1 MKKILAIFLVGALS
15 LGTKVK
21 ADEGMWLL
29 SLISQLNYA
38 DMQAKGLKLTPE
50 QLYSINNASMKDAIV
65 SLGGFCTG
73 EIISGEGLMLT
84 NHHCGFDA
92 IRTHST
98 VENDYLTDGFWAM
111 NRAEE
116 KSNDGLY
123 VRILLRMEDV
133 TDKVM
138 AEMTD
143 EMSETERAAAA
154 KKIGAALAEEATKGT
169 KNKGLV
175 KNFFHG
181 NEYYLFIYEQF
192 DDVRLVGAPPSSVGK
207 YGGDTDNWMWPRHT
221 GDFSMFRIYTA
232 PDGSSAAYAEENIPL
247 NPRHHLP
254 VSIDGVKDG
263 DFTMVFG
270 FPGSTDRY
278 LSSHGVQ
285 QAIDK
290 YNPTTVEIRD
300 LKLATMRTY
309 MEADDATRILL
320 ASNYAQTAN
329 YWKYYIGQTE
339 QLKNNGVYD
348 KKKAIEDEF
357 ISWVNADAARKA
369 TYGETLDLLAKG
381 YASTDPTV
389 VSGRYLFE
397 AGMIGPQS
405 TVYAWRMDRIMGMY
419 FETKNG
425 IKAAQKA
432 AETDE
437 EKEKVASDAATK
449 MERLLGAAQAQTE
462 EHFGEYH
469 QATDVALIANLW
481 EMYYKNT
488 SSEQQPSFFTNV
500 IAKKYKGDFTAFA
513 NGLVEKS
520 IFVDK
525 TRMMEFLAEP
535 NEKAYSKEEL
545 NVASAEMLGMYFAS
559 EEANAEAG
567 QNLDKGYR
575 LLTAGLREMNPDKK
589 YAPDANSTIRMTY
602 GTVGSYYP
610 KDGVFYDYYTTIEGI
625 MQKEDP
631 NNDEFV
637 VPAKLKELYMNK
649 DYGQYANTDG
659 QMPVCFISNNDITG
673 GNSGSPVING
683 NGELIGCAFDG
694 NWEAMSGDVFFETK
708 LQRTISVDI
717 RYVLFIIDK
726 YAGAGHLVDEMTLVK
741 TASVEKT
748 SVEEMPAEEATN

>member
-1 MKKILAIFLVGALS
+1 MKKILAIFMVGALT

-29 SLISQLNYA
+29 NLISQLNYA

-50 QLYSINNASMKDAIV
+50 QLYSINNASLKDAIV

-92 IRTHST
+92 IRTHSS

-232 PDGSSAAYAEENIPL
+232 PDGSAAPYAEDNVPL
-247 NPRHHLP
+247 SPRHHLP
-254 VSIDGVKDG
+254 VSVDGVKDG

-290 YNPTTVEIRD
+290 YNPTTVDIRD

-339 QLKNNGVYD
+339 QLKNNHVYD

-357 ISWVNADAARKA
+357 SEWANADASRKA

-381 YASTDPTV
+381 YSATDPTV

-397 AGMIGPQS
+397 AGIIGPQS
-405 TVYAWRMDRIMGMY
+405 TVYAWRMDRIMNMY

-425 IKAAQKA
+425 IKAAQKE
-432 AETDE
+432 AETAE
-437 EKEKVASDAATK
+437 EKEKIASEAATK

-481 EMYYKNT
+481 GMYAKNT
-488 SSEQQPSFFTNV
+488 SAEQQPAFFADV
-500 IAKKYKGDFTAFA
+500 ITKKYKGDFTAFA

-525 TRMMEFLAEP
+525 ARMMEFLAEP
-535 NEKAYSKEEL
+535 NEKAFRKEEL

-559 EEANAEAG
+559 EEANAEAA

-575 LLTAGLREMNPDKK
+575 LLTAGLREMNPNKK

-625 MQKEDP
+625 MQKEDA

-649 DYGQYANTDG
+649 DYGQYANADG
-659 QMPVCFISNNDITG
+659 QLPVCFISNNDITG

-694 NWEAMSGDVFFETK
+694 NWEAMSGDIFFETK

-741 TASVEKT
+741 TADLKT
-748 SVEEMPAEEATN
+748 ENAPEMQPEEASK

>member
-1 MKKILAIFLVGALS
+1 MKKILAIFMVGALT

-29 SLISQLNYA
+29 NLISQLNYA

-50 QLYSINNASMKDAIV
+50 QLYSINNASLKDAIV

-116 KSNDGLY
+116 KQNDGLY

-143 EMSETERAAAA
+143 DMSETERAAVA
-154 KKIGAALAEEATKGT
+154 KKIGEAIAEEATKGT

-232 PDGSSAAYAEENIPL
+232 PDGSSAAYAEENVPL

-254 VSIDGVKDG
+254 VSVDGVKDG

-309 MEADDATRILL
+309 MDADDATRILL

-339 QLKNNGVYD
+339 QLKNNHVFD

-357 ISWVNADAARKA
+357 DIWIREDDSRKEV
-369 TYGETLDLLAKG
+369 YGETLELLAKG
-381 YASTDPTV
+381 YAATDPTV

-397 AGMIGPQS
+397 AGIVGPQS
-405 TVYAWRMDRIMGMY
+405 TVYAWRMDRLINMY

-425 IKAAQKA
+425 IKAAQKE

-437 EKEKVASDAATK
+437 EKEKIASEAATK
-449 MERLLGAAQAQTE
+449 MERIIGAAQAQTE

-469 QATDVALIANLW
+469 QATDLTLIANLW
-481 EMYYKNT
+481 GMYAKNT
-488 SSEQQPSFFTNV
+488 SADQQPSFFADVVT
-500 IAKKYKGDFTAFA
+500 KKYKSDFNAFA
-513 NGLVEKS
+513 NGLAEKS

-525 TRMMEFLAEP
+525 IRMMDFLGEP

-545 NVASAEMLGMYFAS
+545 NIASSEMLGMYFAS
-559 EEANAEAG
+559 EEANAEAA

-575 LLTAGLREMNPDKK
+575 LLTAGLREMNPDKR

-625 MQKEDP
+625 MEKEDP

-694 NWEAMSGDVFFETK
+694 NWEAMSGDIFFETK

-748 SVEEMPAEEATN
+748 SVEETPADEASN